1 MVPALREPPLPV
13 DCAVVPARLQGA
25 VLSAV
30 RTRLEARIRP
40 LLAELGKFLV
50 VGGVCF
56 VLDTV
61 LANVFHFGFGLGPT
75 TSKALSTVIAVAASY
90 AGNRL
95 WSFAH
100 RIDQDAPRH
109 GRDATAYLAINAVG
123 LVLTLI
129 PVDVIHY
136 GLHHTGGLAFNLG
149 SVIGTGMATVFRFWA
164 YRRFVFRGDGRA
176 AELEAL
182 V

>member
-1 MVPALREPPLPV
+1 MGPPAPLKEP
-13 DCAVVPARLQGA
+13 
-25 VLSAV
+25 VLSAI
-30 RTRLEARIRP
+30 RSRLEGRIRP

-50 VGGVCF
+50 VGGLCF

-61 LANVFHFGFGLGPT
+61 LANVFHFAVGLGPT
-75 TSKALSTVIAVAASY
+75 TSKALSTIIAVVASY
-90 AGNRL
+90 VGNRL

-100 RIDQDAPRH
+100 RIDQDSPTH

-129 PVDVIHY
+129 PVDIINY
-136 GLHHTGGLAFNLG
+136 GLHHTGGIAFNIG

-164 YRRFVFRGDGRA
+164 YRRFVFVGDPRQ

>member
-1 MVPALREPPLPV
+1 M
-13 DCAVVPARLQGA
+13 
-25 VLSAV
+25 
-30 RTRLEARIRP
+30 
-40 LLAELGKFLV
+40 
-50 VGGVCF
+50 
-56 VLDTV
+56 LDTV
-61 LANVFHFGFGLGPT
+61 LANVFHFVIGMGPT

-90 AGNRL
+90 VGNRL

-100 RIDQDAPRH
+100 RIDQESPTH

-129 PVDVIHY
+129 PGDVIHY
-136 GLHHTGGLAFNLG
+136 LLHHTGGVAFNLG

-164 YRRFVFRGDGRA
+164 YRRFVFVADPSQ
-176 AELEAL
+176 AELQAL

>member
-1 MVPALREPPLPV
+1 M
-13 DCAVVPARLQGA
+13 
-25 VLSAV
+25 
-30 RTRLEARIRP
+30 
-40 LLAELGKFLV
+40 
-50 VGGVCF
+50 
-56 VLDTV
+56 LDTV
-61 LANVFHFGFGLGPT
+61 LANVFHFVIGMGPT

-90 AGNRL
+90 VGNRL

-100 RIDQDAPRH
+100 RIDQESPTH

-136 GLHHTGGLAFNLG
+136 LLHHTGGVAFNLG

-164 YRRFVFRGDGRA
+164 YRRFVFVADPSQ
-176 AELEAL
+176 AELQAL